1 MKSNHLKMNKHTFYM
16 IVCLTAMTLM
26 NLNANAQ
33 NNGKSTP
40 KSGTSKKPAEKNTAK
55 TKKPVASNCDV
66 IETPSGLKIL
76 MLVKNPT
83 GEKAK
88 KGDQIEAH
96 YHGTLA
102 NGKKFDSSRD
112 RNQTFKFNL
121 GEGRVIA
128 GWDEAFAILRKGERA
143 MIIVPPSIG
152 YGAAN
157 MGSIPSN
164 STLYFDVELVN
175 FESPEPYVPYD
186 VPGLDTITLPSGL
199 KYIVIKNGVD
209 TAKPKPGSHA
219 NIFYAGYLTDGTKF
233 DGNLGTFEGFD
244 LDVYNAGVIQ
254 GWKEMLKLMHEGMKV
269 RVIIPGDLAY
279 GSRGYPGVIPPNA
292 TLIFDMY
299 MKELN

>member
-1 MKSNHLKMNKHTFYM
+1 MFICFIALTLSNLS
-16 IVCLTAMTLM
+16 LS
-26 NLNANAQ
+26 AQ
-33 NNGKSTP
+33 NNGKSTA
-40 KSGTSKKPAEKNTAK
+40 KSSSTKKSTTKSTAVKTKPA
-55 TKKPVASNCDV
+55 ASNCDV

-76 MLVKNPT
+76 MLVKNPN

-112 RNQTFKFNL
+112 RNQTFKFGL

-143 MIIVPPSIG
+143 MIIVPPSLG
-152 YGAAN
+152 YGEAN
-157 MGSIPSN
+157 MGSIPPN

-175 FESPEPYVPYD
+175 FETPEPYVPYD
-186 VPGLDTITLPSGL
+186 VPGLDTIKLASGL

-209 TAKPKPGSHA
+209 TAKPKPGSQA
-219 NIFYAGYLTDGTKF
+219 TIFYAGYLTDGTKF

-244 LDVYNAGVIQ
+244 LDVYNASVIQ

-269 RVIIPGDLAY
+269 RVIIPGELGY

-299 MKELN
+299 MKDLF